1 MDGYLKASFKELF
14 AEDGLTIMGRG
25 LGIQNLFSK
34 FAQYYSSKESGR
46 KLVFCLN
53 CTGVEDQ
60 LHDLF
65 ISNACPGSRN
75 LPQVRH
81 HARSWYVSSNKVSI
95 KNRTQVI
102 NNEVTAQDRI
112 EKYMQGGCYIIT
124 SRILIVDLLDN
135 KVDANSISGL
145 LVYNAHRLAIPYLCI
160 SPTSPYTS
168 IPSFRRISETSVESF
183 IIKVFRERNRL
194 GFVKGFSEDP
204 EALQGGFGK
213 VERLMRVLYVRRLYL
228 WPRFRLE
235 IVEALKKSR
244 EPEVVELV
252 TGLTPHMKSIQS
264 AVLAAMNTC
273 IQELKKAAPHLET
286 SQMTLENGLF
296 QAFDLAIKK

>member
-1 MDGYLKASFKELF
+1 
-14 AEDGLTIMGRG
+14 
-25 LGIQNLFSK
+25 
-34 FAQYYSSKESGR
+34 
-46 KLVFCLN
+46 
-53 CTGVEDQ
+53 
-60 LHDLF
+60 
-65 ISNACPGSRN
+65 
-75 LPQVRH
+75 
-81 HARSWYVSSNKVSI
+81 
-95 KNRTQVI
+95 
-102 NNEVTAQDRI
+102 
-112 EKYMQGGCYIIT
+112 
-124 SRILIVDLLDN
+124 
-135 KVDANSISGL
+135 
-145 LVYNAHRLAIPYLCI
+145 
-160 SPTSPYTS
+160 
-168 IPSFRRISETSVESF
+168 VESF